1 MVYYCSRMEAAWEE
15 GNVSLAHY
23 MLQNIT
29 ESENERLALLPARD
43 HELLASKLLQIGRSL
58 LTGRYRNRETA
69 PEEAK
74 APEAVKWLQK
84 AFALAEHLDDTVT
97 AGSAQLK
104 RCILRNLGPTSC
116 LPLGRRKI

>member
-1 MVYYCSRMEAAWEE
+1 M
-15 GNVSLAHY
+15 
-23 MLQNIT
+23 
-29 ESENERLALLPARD
+29 
-43 HELLASKLLQIGRSL
+43 

-104 RCILRNLGPTSC
+104 VSKQGYHLCDMFSTDADPHQEVHSEELGQVSHVS
-116 LPLGRRKI
+116 